1 MLISIILF
9 FTLWKIISGI
19 VAPEKFVAIKAFV
32 IGPYASYFWIGE
44 IGLGLVIPLILLV
57 RSKGLNVQLM
67 FVATGMML
75 VGIFVMRYD
84 LVLAG
89 QIVPVF
95 HALKVEE
102 YSSLLSYTPSFHE
115 IAIVTAGLALAGVGF
130 ILGEK
135 ILNGHQF
142 QKHEIVP
149 PGGFICPGCGGIHY
163 KKEGETSE
171 EALKRHHR
179 MIKTKSE

>member
-32 IGPYASYFWIGE
+32 IGPYAPLFWIGE
-44 IGLGLVIPLILLV
+44 IGMGLVIPLILLI

-75 VGIFVMRYD
+75 IGIFFMRYD

-95 HALKVEE
+95 HALHVEE
-102 YSSLLSYTPSFHE
+102 YSSLLVYMPSFHE
-115 IAIVTAGLALAGVGF
+115 IAVVAGGLALAGAFF
-130 ILGEK
+130 ILGEQV
-135 ILNGHQF
+135 LNPTS
-142 QKHEIVP
+142 VP
-149 PGGFICPGCGGIHY
+149 
-163 KKEGETSE
+163 
-171 EALKRHHR
+171 EARDCSARRLYLSWLRRHPLQER
-179 MIKTKSE
+179 GRDL